1 MTLCPCTDDKKVI
14 SFKMASIPA
23 ENRETTLLETFHIV
37 IQMII
42 HSQQGPLP
50 SEKLECYT
58 EQRDH

>member
-1 MTLCPCTDDKKVI
+1 MTFCLCTDDKKVI
-14 SFKMASIPA
+14 NFKMTSIPA
-23 ENRETTLLETFHIV
+23 ENREITLLKTFHIV

-50 SEKLECYT
+50 SEKPECYT